1 MGETTRLEGEA
12 AATRRF
18 RYYPYMM
25 AAFVTILLLS
35 NIIGASK
42 PSYVVLPGGREWAF
56 GAGVLFRSEERR
68 VGKEC
73 HVVCRSRWS
82 PYH

>member
-1 MGETTRLEGEA
+1 MGVALLTGGAIGPLIMGYVSDRNVASGVAAPRMRLFALAG
-12 AATRRF
+12 
-18 RYYPYMM
+18 PVM
-25 AAFVTILLLS
+25 ALGVILVALARGPTVAL
-35 NIIGASK
+35 G
-42 PSYVVLPGGREWAF
+42 
-56 GAGVLFRSEERR
+56 SEERR